1 MELIAFHKEATGFEY
16 ATWLGNSNCKGITKE
31 QLYLGISVVLR
42 QIGNGSQNHQKDAT
56 KEVKCKSKEKL
67 FSICTREVNCW
78 KFGMKFYKFT
88 SHSTAVKEQVNSKKI
103 RDAPQKEIE
112 TLEQESQ
119 KGLGEEAIVK

>member
-1 MELIAFHKEATGFEY
+1 M
-16 ATWLGNSNCKGITKE
+16 GI
-31 QLYLGISVVLR
+31 GIILW
-42 QIGNGSQNHQKDAT
+42 QIENGSQNHYKDTT
-56 KEVKCKSKEKL
+56 KEVECESKQ
-67 FSICTREVNCW
+67 EVFDIWIGDVNRW

>member
-1 MELIAFHKEATGFEY
+1 M
-16 ATWLGNSNCKGITKE
+16 
-31 QLYLGISVVLR
+31 GISVVLR

-56 KEVKCKSKEKL
+56 KEVECKSEQKM
-67 FSICTREVNCW
+67 FDIWIGDVDSW
-78 KFGMKFYKFT
+78 KFRVKFYKFT